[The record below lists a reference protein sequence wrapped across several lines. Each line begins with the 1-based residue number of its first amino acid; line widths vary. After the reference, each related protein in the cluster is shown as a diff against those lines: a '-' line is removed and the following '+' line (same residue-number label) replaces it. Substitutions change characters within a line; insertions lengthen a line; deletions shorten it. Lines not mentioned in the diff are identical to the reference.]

1 MDSFCQYLSSVFH
14 VLNVKPQCEQTDRLH
29 VSQGS
34 EGKNK
39 KVGGVI
45 YLSLGG
51 WRMVTVT
58 LAAVIHS
65 GLRTVPGPEEAP

>member
-14 VLNVKPQCEQTDRLH
+14 VLNVKSQCEQTDSLH

-39 KVGGVI
+39 KAGGVI
-45 YLSLGG
+45 
-51 WRMVTVT
+51 
-58 LAAVIHS
+58 
-65 GLRTVPGPEEAP
+65 

>member
-14 VLNVKPQCEQTDRLH
+14 VLNVKPQCEQTDSLH

-39 KVGGVI
+39 KAGGVI
-45 YLSLGG
+45 
-51 WRMVTVT
+51 
-58 LAAVIHS
+58 
-65 GLRTVPGPEEAP
+65 